1 MKLVVVESPAKAKTL
16 KGYLTSEYEVVA
28 SIGHFR
34 DLPKSGMGIDEKNNF
49 NVEKWEVDSEKIN
62 PILKLVKK
70 ADEIFLAPD
79 PDREGELIAWHLLE
93 ICKEKKLYDN
103 KKFSRIEFN
112 QVNKQTVLD
121 AIDNPRKIN
130 IDLVN
135 AAIARRF
142 LDRFFGYRISPITQ
156 RRTIFGKSA
165 GRVQSPA
172 LRLLANREMEID
184 KFVPKEYWEIGVELE
199 NIKKD
204 KFLFKLIKQN
214 DMKVEKHSIV
224 SEKEA
229 NVIVSQIQETFTII
243 KIERKN
249 KKRNPYP
256 PFSASTLL
264 QDASSKLGFSSALTT
279 SIAQQ
284 LFDGSAY
291 KGSEQGLIT
300 YPRSDSIV
308 LNNDKISLCRD
319 LIKSIYGENYVP
331 DEINFYKNKAKFAQE
346 SHEPISPVNLKLLP
360 KDVQDNL
367 NSDQFK
373 LYDLIWKRTV
383 SSQMKPSVSEE
394 TTIFA
399 ESNRLIFK
407 TSGSVPIFEGF
418 KKVYNFIDSI
428 EKDKEIPAINSEKE
442 KLNFVRSQKKQL
454 FTSPPNRFS
463 EAGLIK
469 KLEELGIGRPSTY
482 ASIIKKLKEKNYVE
496 IKNKAL
502 IPNAKGKILSK
513 FLENFFNDFV
523 EYEFTADLEK
533 QLDLISKAEIEW
545 KEVLKNFL
553 KVLNNTVTDV
563 EKKSISDV
571 IDIINKKSDEL
582 LKSKK
587 CPKCETGEVL
597 IKFAFNGPF
606 IGCSNYN
613 KSDGCK
619 YSNSL
624 DDKDLQETLIE
635 GEKTLGIHPEFN
647 KLIKIKKGRYGL
659 YLELES
665 EEKGEIKRS
674 AIPRNKSAESI
685 NLEEAVEIL
694 KLPRLIGHHP
704 ETEKKIIAAIG
715 PFGPY
720 IKHETTPK
728 PVFVNLKEDDVLF
741 IGLNRALELITEKE
755 NLNKG
760 IEIGFE
766 PKTKLMIK
774 LKKARFG
781 YFLEIEDGK
790 KKPLTFTVPRKY
802 NIKDINLEEA
812 LNIINAKEKKKNK
825 NFKKK

>member
-16 KGYLTSEYEVVA
+16 KGYLNSEFEVIA

-34 DLPKSGMGIDEKNNF
+34 DLPKSGMGIDEKNDF
-49 NVEKWEVDSEKIN
+49 NVEKWEVDNEKIN

-70 ADEIFLAPD
+70 ADEVFLAPD

-93 ICKEKKLYDN
+93 ICKEKKLYED

-112 QVNKQTVLD
+112 QVNKQTVLA
-121 AIDNPRKIN
+121 AIEKPRKIN

-184 KFVPKEYWEIGVELE
+184 KFSPKEFWEICVELE
-199 NIKKD
+199 NDNKE

-214 DMKVEKHSIV
+214 DLKIEKHSIIN
-224 SEKEA
+224 EKQA
-229 NVIVSQIQETFTII
+229 NQIVSQIKDVFNIT

-264 QDASSKLGFSSALTT
+264 QDASSKLGFSSAHTT
-279 SIAQQ
+279 TIAQQ

-308 LNNDKISLCRD
+308 LNDNKINLCRD
-319 LIKSIYGENYVP
+319 LIKSIYCKNYVP
-331 DEINFYKNKAKFAQE
+331 DERNFYKNKAKFAQE

-360 KDVQDNL
+360 EDVQNKL

-383 SSQMKPSVSEE
+383 ASQMKPSVSEE
-394 TTIFA
+394 TTIFV
-399 ESNRLIFK
+399 ESNKLIFK
-407 TSGSVPIFEGF
+407 TSGSVTIFDGY
-418 KKVYNFIDSI
+418 KKAYNFLDSK
-428 EKDKEIPAINSEKE
+428 EKEKEIPAIRSEKE
-442 KLNFVRSQKKQL
+442 KLNFLNTQKKQL

-523 EYEFTADLEK
+523 EYEFTAELEK
-533 QLDLISKAEIEW
+533 QLDLITRAEIEW

-553 KVLNNTVTDV
+553 KVLNDTVTDV
-563 EKKSISDV
+563 EKKSISNV

-587 CPKCETGEVL
+587 CPKCKTGEVL

-606 IGCSNYN
+606 LGCSNYN
-613 KSDGCK
+613 KDDGCK
-619 YSNSL
+619 YSNNL

-635 GEKTLGIHPEFN
+635 GEKLLGIHPKLN
-647 KLIKIKKGRYGL
+647 KPIKIKKGRYGL

-665 EEKGEIKRS
+665 ENKDEIKRS

-685 NLEEAVEIL
+685 DLEEAVEIL
-694 KLPRLIGHHP
+694 KLPRLIGYHP
-704 ETEKKIIAAIG
+704 ETQKKIIAAIG

-720 IKHETTPK
+720 IKHETSPK

-755 NLNKG
+755 NLDKG
-760 IEIGFE
+760 IEIGLE
-766 PKTKLMIK
+766 PKKKLMIK

-781 YFLEIEDGK
+781 YFLEIENGK
-790 KKPLTFTVPRKY
+790 NKPLTFTVPRKY
-802 NIKDINLEEA
+802 RIENINLDEA
-812 LNIINAKEKKKNK
+812 LNIINAKEKKTNKKNT
-825 NFKKK
+825 KK